1 MRAGAATYR
10 ALQPSSP
17 ASWPRTA
24 GLNELPLLD
33 RYFRA
38 RLIGG
43 EGAFVMVAQDDAD
56 FAQAMAVKLARE
68 IRAVPLSENV
78 APNPVHEARTEP
90 GPFFRSTGDF
100 RTTR

>member
-1 MRAGAATYR
+1 
-10 ALQPSSP
+10 
-17 ASWPRTA
+17 
-24 GLNELPLLD
+24 
-33 RYFRA
+33 
-38 RLIGG
+38 
-43 EGAFVMVAQDDAD
+43 MVAQDDAD

-100 RTTR
+100 RTTG